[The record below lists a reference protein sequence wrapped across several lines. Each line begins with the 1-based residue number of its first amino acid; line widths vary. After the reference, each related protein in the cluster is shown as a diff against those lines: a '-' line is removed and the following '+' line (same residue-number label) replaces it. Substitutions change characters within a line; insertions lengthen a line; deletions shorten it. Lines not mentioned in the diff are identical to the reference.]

1 MKKII
6 FIFSFIF
13 LILLQTQANQSV
25 VVSAI
30 VWNQNSA
37 PIIISINPDS
47 NPRILKTNRTQ
58 SYTLYFRDNEKDFVS
73 YTITPKNWYTTPI
86 SGTIKSSDYDNN
98 NWAYINFLYLAPATA
113 YPDENVTVTIN
124 DGTSIVSKELNL
136 YVY

>member
-13 LILLQTQANQSV
+13 LILLTAQANQSV
-25 VVSAI
+25 IVSAI

-37 PIIISINPDS
+37 PLIMSVNPDS

-73 YTITPKNWYTTPI
+73 YTITPQNWYTTPI
-86 SGTIKSSDYDNN
+86 SGTINSSDYDNN
-98 NWAYINFLYLAPATA
+98 SWAYINFLYLAPPTA
-113 YPDENVTVTIN
+113 YANESIIVTIN
-124 DGTSIVSKELNL
+124 DGTSIVSKQLNL